1 MNVHALLEC
10 VLWLLGLCV
19 GSFLNVVIYRLPR
32 ELSIR
37 KPRWSFCPACGTT
50 LRWYD
55 NIPLA
60 SWLLLRGR
68 CRACQAPISV
78 RYPLVEALTALA
90 FVLVYHLLFVQQA
103 RWELSDATPAR
114 DWPVLLAWLVLVSAL
129 IASSAMDLV
138 SYMIDT
144 RVTNFVVYAA
154 IVLYALWSGI
164 RPSSAASSADA
175 AALVALVLGA
185 LWWWRSLRA
194 EPAGEPA
201 EVEPAEPAQPAP
213 SDRSDARPLAA
224 LLGML
229 ALTLLAAVFVI
240 GDALDGPRI
249 ERLESLAVPAAIV
262 LLLIVMVLSG
272 SEPRAADHEVH
283 AAIEAERPAARRMAL
298 REIVW
303 LLPVVIPA
311 LAVGAVVHL
320 VPAAER
326 LWESAVAFRLAGR
339 YPLAGATLAAW
350 GCVVGAACGWCVRI
364 VFTLAF
370 GREAFGIGDIF
381 ILAAAGAAAG
391 AEIAL
396 LGFLFAVPI
405 ALIGWLA
412 SLVLKRTMM
421 IPFGPPLALGFVV
434 ALWQSRPAAAV
445 AHSYLSVARE
455 AWQQKPQL
463 VLLFAGL
470 MVVCAVVAVVF
481 ARLVRSWVE
490 PRQPETET

>member
-1 MNVHALLEC
+1 VNVHALVES
-10 VLWLLGLCV
+10 VLWLVGLCV

-32 ELSIR
+32 EMSIR
-37 KPRWSFCPACGTT
+37 EPRWSFCPACGTT

-68 CRACQAPISV
+68 CRACRAAISL
-78 RYPLVEALTALA
+78 RYPLVEALTGLA

-103 RWELSDATPAR
+103 RWELTDATLAR
-114 DWPVLLAWLVLVSAL
+114 DWPVLAAWLVLVSAL

-144 RVTNFVVYAA
+144 RVTNFVVYAS
-154 IVLYALWSGI
+154 IVLYALWSGL
-164 RPSSAASSADA
+164 RPSAAASSADA
-175 AALVALVLGA
+175 AALVALLIGA
-185 LWWWRSLRA
+185 LWWWRSLRSEHEHAPPAA
-194 EPAGEPA
+194 EPPPEPA
-201 EVEPAEPAQPAP
+201 PA
-213 SDRSDARPLAA
+213 DRPDARPLAA
-224 LLGML
+224 LVGML
-229 ALTLLAAVFVI
+229 SLTALAAVFVV
-240 GDALDGPRI
+240 GDALDGPRL

-283 AAIEAERPAARRMAL
+283 AAIEAERPAARRTAL
-298 REIVW
+298 GEIVW
-303 LLPVVIPA
+303 LLPVVLPA
-311 LAVGAVVHL
+311 LAIGALVHY

-326 LWESAVAFRLAGR
+326 AWESAVGWPLAGR
-339 YPLAGATLAAW
+339 YPLAGVATAAW
-350 GCVVGAACGWCVRI
+350 GCVVGAACGWTVRI

-370 GREAFGIGDIF
+370 GREAFGVGDIF

-445 AHSYLSVARE
+445 VRNYLNVARE

-463 VLLFAGL
+463 VLAFAGV
-470 MVVCAVVAVVF
+470 MIACAVVAVLL

-490 PRQPETET
+490 PPRVET

>member
-1 MNVHALLEC
+1 MNVHAVFEC

-37 KPRWSFCPACGTT
+37 QPRWSFCPACGTT

-78 RYPLVEALTALA
+78 RYPLVEALTGLA
-90 FVLVYHLLFVQQA
+90 FVLVYHLLVVQQA
-103 RWELSDATPAR
+103 RWALTDATPAR
-114 DWPVLLAWLVLVSAL
+114 DWPVLAAWLVLVSAL

-154 IVLYALWSGI
+154 IVLYALWPGLQ
-164 RPSSAASSADA
+164 PSAAASSADA
-175 AALVALVLGA
+175 AALVAVIVGA
-185 LWWWRSLRA
+185 LWWWRSLRHEHEHA
-194 EPAGEPA
+194 LPAS
-201 EVEPAEPAQPAP
+201 EVPPAEPPTA
-213 SDRSDARPLAA
+213 DRTDARPLAA
-224 LLGML
+224 LVGML
-229 ALTLLAAVFVI
+229 TLTALAAVFVL
-240 GDALDGPRI
+240 GDALDGPGI
-249 ERLESLAVPAAIV
+249 KGLESLAVPAAIV

-272 SEPRAADHEVH
+272 SEPREADHEVH
-283 AAIEAERPAARRMAL
+283 AAIEAERPAARRTAL
-298 REIVW
+298 GEVVW

-311 LAVGAVVHL
+311 LAVGAVVHY

-326 LWESAVAFRLAGR
+326 AWESAVAWRVAGR

-350 GCVVGAACGWCVRI
+350 GCVVGAACGWTVRI

-445 AHSYLSVARE
+445 ARNYLNVARD

-470 MVVCAVVAVVF
+470 MVVCAVVAVLI
-481 ARLVRSWVE
+481 ARLIRAWVE
-490 PRQPETET
+490 PQRAGT